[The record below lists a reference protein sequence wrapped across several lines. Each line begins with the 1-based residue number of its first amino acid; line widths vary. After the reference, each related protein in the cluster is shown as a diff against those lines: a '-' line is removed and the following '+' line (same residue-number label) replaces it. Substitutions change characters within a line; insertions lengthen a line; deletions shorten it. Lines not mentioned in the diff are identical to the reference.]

1 VYQKHCASASVH
13 AMLLSIM
20 TQQNTKELIREDYT
34 DRLTVAI
41 DPVTA
46 KDFDDAISFKV
57 LENGHYEIGIHIA
70 DVSHYV
76 KPGSEIDDEA
86 RKKTTSTYL
95 VGKVLHMLP
104 TSLSENECSLKE
116 GEDKLTFSAIFEL
129 DGNAKVVKRHFSKT
143 TARIDYGL
151 SYEQAQQIIDGV
163 NTAPVQTI
171 TNRDGKEVTVTKE
184 LSEALVTLM
193 ELSLKMR
200 KAREENGSIGFNTTE
215 VEFEFDTDGNV
226 TGAHAKEYLATMG
239 MIEDFM
245 LLANTEVATFI
256 NKECLGKNTCIGI
269 YRVHDAPDG
278 EKLSALNTFLRAIG
292 KPLKIQKDGT
302 VSPHSIND
310 VLKSVKGTEHEKVV
324 NVAILRTMAKAI
336 YTHRNIGHF
345 SLGFKNYTHFT
356 SPIRRYPDIMVHR
369 IVAALLSGEHLGK
382 HELEAYQ
389 KLAQTS
395 TENEIEAVK
404 AERMS
409 VKEALAKIFESK
421 VGQTFTGEITGVTE
435 FGIFVSELMTRAEG
449 LVHVTKLP
457 GRDFYELDAKHFRL
471 VGRRTKKTFQI
482 GQKLRIKLMRA
493 DAEKKQIDWSIVE

>member
-1 VYQKHCASASVH
+1 
-13 AMLLSIM
+13 M
-20 TQQNTKELIREDYT
+20 QQHINKNIDSDGNLIRKDYR

-41 DPVTA
+41 DPATA
-46 KDFDDAISFKV
+46 KDFDDAISFKM
-57 LENGHYEIGIHIA
+57 LENGNYEIGIHIA

-76 KPGSEIDDEA
+76 TPGSDIDKEA
-86 RKKTTSTYL
+86 REKTTSTYL

-104 TSLSENECSLKE
+104 TSLSENECSLRE
-116 GEDKLTFSAIFEL
+116 GVDRLAFSAVFEL
-129 DGNAKVVKRHFSKT
+129 DADGKVLKKHFTKST
-143 TARIDYGL
+143 IQVNYGL
-151 SYEQAQQIIDGV
+151 SYEKAQDILDDK
-163 NTAPVQTI
+163 I
-171 TNRDGKEVTVTKE
+171 TTKSD
-184 LSEALVTLM
+184 LIVALKTLM
-193 ELSLKMR
+193 QLSLKMR
-200 KAREENGSIGFNTTE
+200 KRREENGAIGFNTTE

-226 TGAHAKEYLATMG
+226 TGAHAKKYVATMG

-256 NKECLGKNTCIGI
+256 NKQCLGKNNAIGI
-269 YRVHDAPDG
+269 YRVHDTPDN
-278 EKLSALNTFLRAIG
+278 EKLAELNTFLRAIN
-292 KPLKIQKDGT
+292 KPLKINKDGN
-302 VSPHSIND
+302 VSPYSINK
-310 VLKSVKGTEHEKVV
+310 VLKSVKGTDYEKVV
-324 NVAILRTMAKAI
+324 NVAILRSMSKAI

-369 IVAALLSGEHLGK
+369 ILASILSGESLGK

-409 VKEALAKIFESK
+409 VKEALAKIFENK

-449 LVHVTKLP
+449 LVHITKLP
-457 GRDFYELDAKHFRL
+457 GRDFYELDAKHFQL
-471 VGRRTKKTFQI
+471 VGKRTKRKFQI
-482 GQKLRIKLMRA
+482 GQKLSIKLIRA
-493 DAEKKQIDWSIVE
+493 DAEKKQIDWSIVS

>member
-1 VYQKHCASASVH
+1 
-13 AMLLSIM
+13 MLATIM
-20 TQQNTKELIREDYT
+20 TQENTKELIREDYR

-46 KDFDDAISFKV
+46 KDFDDAISLKV
-57 LENGHYEIGIHIA
+57 LENGNYEVGIHIA

-76 KPGSEIDDEA
+76 TPGSDIDKEA
-86 RKKTTSTYL
+86 REKTTSTYL

-129 DGNAKVVKRHFSKT
+129 DGDAKVLKRTFSKT
-143 TARIDYGL
+143 TVRIDYGL
-151 SYEQAQQIIDGV
+151 SYEQAQSIIDGALGGASQV
-163 NTAPVQTI
+163 TTI
-171 TNRDGKEVTVTKE
+171 TSRDGAEVGVTKE
-184 LSEALVTLM
+184 LREALQTLM
-193 ELSLKMR
+193 QLSAKMR
-200 KAREENGSIGFNTTE
+200 KQREADGAIGFNTTE
-215 VEFEFDTDGNV
+215 VEFEFDADGNV
-226 TGAHAKEYLATMG
+226 TGAHAKEYLQTMG
-239 MIEDFM
+239 LVEDFM
-245 LLANTEVATFI
+245 LLANKEVASYI
-256 NKECLGKNTCIGI
+256 NKECLGKSGHIGI
-269 YRVHDAPDG
+269 YRVHDTPDG
-278 EKLSALNTFLRAIG
+278 DKLAELNVFLRAIN
-292 KPLKIQKDGT
+292 KPLKINKDGT
-302 VSPHSIND
+302 VSPHSINQ

-324 NVAILRTMAKAI
+324 NVAILRAMSKAV

-369 IVAALLSGEHLGK
+369 ILASLLSGEPMGK

-409 VKEALAKIFESK
+409 VKEALAKIFEDK

-482 GQKLRIKLMRA
+482 GQKLRIKLVRA
-493 DAEKKQIDWSIVE
+493 DAEKKQIDWAIVS

>member
-1 VYQKHCASASVH
+1 MTHSVSKQ
-13 AMLLSIM
+13 LKRL
-20 TQQNTKELIREDYT
+20 DYR

-41 DPVTA
+41 DPATA
-46 KDFDDAISFKV
+46 KDFDDAISFKT
-57 LENGHYEIGIHIA
+57 LDNGNYEIGIHIA

-76 KPGSEIDDEA
+76 TPGSDIDNEA

-104 TSLSENECSLKE
+104 ASLSENECSLKE

-129 DGNAKVVKRHFSKT
+129 DANANVLKRHFSKT
-143 TARIDYGL
+143 IVRIDYGL
-151 SYEQAQQIIDGV
+151 SYEQAQDIINGGIK
-163 NTAPVQTI
+163 NI
-171 TNRDGKEVTVTKE
+171 TNRSGKEVVVTEE
-184 LSEALVTLM
+184 LRTALSTMM

-200 KAREENGSIGFNTTE
+200 KAREEAGAIGFNTTE
-215 VEFEFDTDGNV
+215 VEFEFDNNGNV
-226 TGAHAKEYLATMG
+226 IGAHAKTHLKTME

-245 LLANTEVATFI
+245 LLANTEVASYI
-256 NKECLGKNTCIGI
+256 NKKCLGKSGAMGI
-269 YRVHDAPDG
+269 YRVHDTPDG
-278 EKLSALNTFLRAIG
+278 DKIAELNIFLRAIG
-292 KPLKIQKDGT
+292 KPLKVDKDGT
-302 VSPHSIND
+302 VNPHSINK
-310 VLKSVKGTEHEKVV
+310 VLKSVKGTDYEKVV
-324 NVAILRTMAKAI
+324 NTAILRTMAKAV

-356 SPIRRYPDIMVHR
+356 SPIRRYPDIIVHR
-369 IVAALLSGEHLGK
+369 ILASLLSGEPMGK

-409 VKEALAKIFESK
+409 VKEALAKLFESK

-435 FGIFVSELMTRAEG
+435 FGIFVSELNTRAEG

-457 GRDFYELDAKHFRL
+457 GRDFYELDEKHFQL
-471 VGRRTKKTFQI
+471 VGKRTKKKFQI

-493 DAEKKQIDWSIVE
+493 DAEKKQIDWSVVG